1 MQFGPLSHLLERIK
15 MLTSITRPPQ
25 TSCTFLRIYSF
36 PSFINNFIMP
46 AYGSA
51 TFGAFI
57 PREFST
63 IAAAEVLR
71 FDAASDKVSKFSTI
85 VKTAVTKFVGSGDAG
100 SVLIRLTSDG
110 ETPEAAD

>member
-1 MQFGPLSHLLERIK
+1 
-15 MLTSITRPPQ
+15 
-25 TSCTFLRIYSF
+25 
-36 PSFINNFIMP
+36 MP

-51 TFGAFI
+51 TFGAFM

-71 FDAASDKVSKFSTI
+71 FDATSDKVSKFSTI
-85 VKTAVTKFVGSGDAG
+85 IKTVVTKFVGSQDAG

-110 ETPEAAD
+110 DTPEAAG

>member
-1 MQFGPLSHLLERIK
+1 
-15 MLTSITRPPQ
+15 
-25 TSCTFLRIYSF
+25 
-36 PSFINNFIMP
+36 MP

-51 TFGAFI
+51 TFGTLM

-63 IAAAEVLR
+63 IAAAEDLR
-71 FDAASDKVSKFSTI
+71 SDAASDKVSKFSTI
-85 VKTAVTKFVGSGDAG
+85 VKTVVTKFVGSGDAG

>member
-1 MQFGPLSHLLERIK
+1 
-15 MLTSITRPPQ
+15 
-25 TSCTFLRIYSF
+25 
-36 PSFINNFIMP
+36 MP

-51 TFGAFI
+51 PFGTFMH
-57 PREFST
+57 REFST
-63 IAAAEVLR
+63 IAAAEALR

-85 VKTAVTKFVGSGDAG
+85 VKTVVTKFVRSGDAG